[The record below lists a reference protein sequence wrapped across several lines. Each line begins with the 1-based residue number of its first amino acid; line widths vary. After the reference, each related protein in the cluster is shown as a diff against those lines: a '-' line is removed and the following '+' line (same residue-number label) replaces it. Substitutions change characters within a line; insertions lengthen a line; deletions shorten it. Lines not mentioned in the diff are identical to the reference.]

1 MNGIT
6 YRISARVEGFYHALM
21 KNQCFDILK
30 SGNNFGICGFGS
42 QFWAGWWLTY
52 PSEKYES
59 QWER

>member
-21 KNQCFDILK
+21 NNQCFDILK
-30 SGNNFGICGFGS
+30 PGNNFGICGFGS